1 MECCGDSFLR
11 SVQRLPR
18 NTFLCEEARSERTQF
33 LSLLTPRR
41 IIEIQTVVDN
51 WHQRGKFGY
60 GPQCREAR
68 MDGHQIDMVFVV
80 VAIVVFLLALRQK
93 PKVDK

>member
-1 MECCGDSFLR
+1 
-11 SVQRLPR
+11 
-18 NTFLCEEARSERTQF
+18 
-33 LSLLTPRR
+33 
-41 IIEIQTVVDN
+41 
-51 WHQRGKFGY
+51 
-60 GPQCREAR
+60 

>member
-1 MECCGDSFLR
+1 MLRRFFLR

-33 LSLLTPRR
+33 LSPLTPRR
-41 IIEIQTVVDN
+41 IIDIQTFVEN
-51 WHQRGKFGY
+51 WHQKGEVRIRAPK
-60 GPQCREAR
+60 CREAR
-68 MDGHQIDMVFVV
+68 MDSCQIDMVFVV

-93 PKVDK
+93 PKVEK